1 MMGYRLSSA
10 LSRPHD
16 SPNGAHAKEIAVKIG
31 IIGSGNMGRA
41 VGVRLAQSGHEVMF
55 GARRAQQA
63 TNAAERAGNGAMA
76 GSTDEAAAFGEVLV
90 WTIRDPQPSAVLSD
104 PTKLDGKIVLDLNNR
119 DYANEVRQGA
129 WFEAAI
135 AEQLQAA
142 APEAKVVKALNTIAM
157 EAFDTSPDALRQA
170 GAQSFIAGDNEEAK
184 STAGK
189 LLDDLGFTAV
199 DLGKGAA
206 AMRAA
211 EALGDVI
218 RLLMIDGGQG
228 GRANLQLRRLPEPDL
243 TTIGERGASDYR

>member
-1 MMGYRLSSA
+1 M
-10 LSRPHD
+10 
-16 SPNGAHAKEIAVKIG
+16 KVG

-55 GARRAQQA
+55 GARRAAQA
-63 TNAAERAGNGAMA
+63 AAAAERAANGALA

-90 WTIRDPQPSAVLSD
+90 WTIRDPQPSAVLSK
-104 PTKLDGKIVLDLNNR
+104 PETLEGKVVLDLNNR

-135 AEQLQAA
+135 AERLQAA
-142 APEAKVVKALNTIAM
+142 APKAKVVKALNTIAM

-170 GAQSFIAGDNEEAK
+170 GAQSFIAGDDKDAK
-184 STAGK
+184 AAVAK
-189 LLDDLGFTAV
+189 LLNDLGFTAV
-199 DLGKGAA
+199 DLGKGTA

-211 EALGDVI
+211 EALGDIV

-243 TTIGERGASDYR
+243 ATIGERGASDYR